1 MSTVSY
7 SLAEVAEAHLPREWK
22 DAERWLSRR
31 LNRREL
37 RGVRFGRV
45 WRMREA
51 DIDYMLSRYSNE
63 DAVTEPVSATRTS
76 GPVSVADGLS
86 ARSRRR
92 LQRSA

>member
-1 MSTVSY
+1 MSATH
-7 SLAEVAEAHLPREWK
+7 SLAEVAAAHLPPEWK

-31 LNRREL
+31 LNRKEL

-45 WRMREA
+45 WRMRDS

-63 DAVTEPVSATRTS
+63 DTVTEPVAVQSAS
-76 GPVSVADGLS
+76 VSVVDGLS
-86 ARSRRR
+86 SRSRRS